1 MKQLLKQILSITA
14 ILCLCACG
22 SNTQPQETPDAPEQP
37 AAASEPPAA
46 EAPAETAEPEAA
58 ANPSRLTYIG
68 HASLCITTPEDK
80 VIYIDPYAPG
90 DYSAPADL
98 ILVTH
103 DHYDHNNVDLVSER
117 NEDCQVITQNE
128 ALKDGT
134 HQTFDLGYATVEAVE
149 AGNNPN
155 HSITECVGYVITLS
169 DHCRIYVS
177 GDTSKT
183 EQMAKMA
190 DMSIDYAFL
199 CCDGQYNMG
208 PEEAG
213 ECASLIS
220 ANVIV
225 PYHTIVQEGVYF
237 SREQAEA
244 FPSEN
249 KMIVEPG
256 DVIELHK

>member
-1 MKQLLKQILSITA
+1 MKQGLKQILLTA
-14 ILCLCACG
+14 GALCLCACG
-22 SNTQPQETPDAPEQP
+22 NAQPEEA
-37 AAASEPPAA
+37 PAA
-46 EAPAETAEPEAA
+46 EAPAETAEPEVMTT
-58 ANPSRLTYIG
+58 PSRLTYIG

-103 DHYDHNNVDLVSER
+103 DHYDHNNIGLIENR
-117 NEDCQVITQNE
+117 TEDCAVITQNE

-134 HQTFDLGYATVEAVE
+134 HQTFDLDYVTIEAVE

-155 HSITECVGYVITLS
+155 HSITECAGYVITLS
-169 DHCRIYVS
+169 DGCRIYIS
-177 GDTSKT
+177 GDTSTT

-190 DMSIDYAFL
+190 DMNIDFAFL

-208 PEEAG
+208 IEEAA
-213 ECASLIS
+213 ECAKRIN
-220 ANVIV
+220 AGVVV

-237 SREQAEA
+237 SREQADA
-244 FPSEN
+244 FPADN
-249 KMIVEPG
+249 KIILEPG
-256 DVIELHK
+256 DELELHK